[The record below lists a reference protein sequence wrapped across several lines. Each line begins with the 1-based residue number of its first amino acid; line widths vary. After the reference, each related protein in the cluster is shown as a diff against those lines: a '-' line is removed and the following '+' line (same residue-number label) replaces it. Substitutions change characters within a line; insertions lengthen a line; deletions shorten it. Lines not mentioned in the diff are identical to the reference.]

1 MFLIVAIFGG
11 VVIGLFCSNV
21 ASEKGYSELGWFVAG
36 FLFSFVALI
45 AVAGLPDR
53 KLRRYI
59 RLIGEKQNAI
69 KIEEQKVVI
78 PVVKKDKLKKSTSNK
93 KLSFEDFEFRTS
105 IDASIDEVYKE
116 FVKVLTATEEGQKAF
131 NSIQVDSYEFNKSI
145 LGGLELVV
153 VYGESQNEFILS
165 SKKDNKKDN
174 PEMIWRYQ
182 DIL

>member
-1 MFLIVAIFGG
+1 MFLLAIIFGG
-11 VVIGLFCSNV
+11 LIIGFFCSNV
-21 ASEKGYSELGWFVAG
+21 AEEKGYSGVGWFIAG
-36 FLFSFVALI
+36 FLFSFAALI

-105 IDASIDEVYKE
+105 IDASINEVYKE